1 MRKPK
6 AAGRV
11 ASKQGAQVVI
21 VVLAL
26 LGLLMVPVASQAAPV
41 RKAKLMACGQLS
53 APGTRYSRF
62 VVKTSGLSCKRA
74 DAVLLSWA
82 SHDGGDL
89 KQGRVGD
96 WRCHSG
102 SKASLWFYCTRNLG
116 KRSQAIAEAFHSPP
130 DPPSEPA
137 SRGGLPGS
145 HGPQSESSAAAQVP
159 ANIPLT
165 LSTNDPVI
173 GQEVTVTITNP
184 ASGAD
189 YEYYWFACGNAE
201 AGDGCTL
208 ITNDTGPTITVTPLC
223 GAPNPYYLEAGVST
237 PSGAAVPTASGIV
250 VASDPITSDC

>member
-6 AAGRV
+6 AVDQVAG
-11 ASKQGAQVVI
+11 KQGRQVI
-21 VVLAL
+21 ALVLTL
-26 LGLLMVPVASQAAPV
+26 LWLLVAPVASQAAPV
-41 RKAKLMACGQLS
+41 RKAKLTACGQLS
-53 APGTRYSRF
+53 VPGTLYSRF
-62 VVKTSGLSCKRA
+62 VVKASRLSCKRA

-82 SHDGGDL
+82 RHDGGDL

-102 SKASLWFYCTRNLG
+102 SNASLWFYCIRKLSKQG
-116 KRSQAIAEAFHSPP
+116 QAVAEAFHSPP
-130 DPPSEPA
+130 APPSQPA

-145 HGPQSESSAAAQVP
+145 HGPQSESSAAPQIP

-165 LSTNDPVI
+165 LSTNAPVI

-237 PSGAAVPTASGIV
+237 PSGAAVPTASGII
-250 VASDPITSDC
+250 VASHPITSDC